1 MSGSIAVVKIN
12 LTDGNAKRGPSLVF
26 PILLLGA

>member
-1 MSGSIAVVKIN
+1 MTGSIAVVKVN
-12 LTDGNAKRGPSLVF
+12 LTDGNAKRGPSLAF